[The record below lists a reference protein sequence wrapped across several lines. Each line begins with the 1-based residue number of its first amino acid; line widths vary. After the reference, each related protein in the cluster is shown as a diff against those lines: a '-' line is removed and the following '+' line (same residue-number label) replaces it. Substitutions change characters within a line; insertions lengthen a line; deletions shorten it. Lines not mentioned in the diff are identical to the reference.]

1 MIDWADPG
9 QRARLIERIGVD
21 VNAYT
26 VAQEQHSAE
35 AVVATVAGHAIRLG
49 QIFIVGDTG
58 KGFATLDAAN
68 TYAQRN
74 PKGVASVPVIA
85 CVAVAG
91 GSAISEI
98 SAAPPPFA

>member
-58 KGFATLDAAN
+58 KGFTTLDAAN

-74 PKGVASVPVIA
+74 PK
-85 CVAVAG
+85 
-91 GSAISEI
+91 E
-98 SAAPPPFA
+98 

>member
-68 TYAQRN
+68 TYAHATRR
-74 PKGVASVPVIA
+74 SSL
-85 CVAVAG
+85 
-91 GSAISEI
+91 GSRHCLRRRRRRIGYI
-98 SAAPPPFA
+98 

>member
-49 QIFIVGDTG
+49 QI
-58 KGFATLDAAN
+58 
-68 TYAQRN
+68 
-74 PKGVASVPVIA
+74 SS
-85 CVAVAG
+85 
-91 GSAISEI
+91 SAIPARALRPSMPPI
-98 SAAPPPFA
+98 PTHSATRRSSLGSRHCLRRRRRRLGYI